1 MKIIN
6 VFLYTSNVQIP
17 LYGHAT
23 LIIGISDGTAIML
36 YNITQSPL
44 GRYLCYVVN

>member
-1 MKIIN
+1 MKIID

-23 LIIGISDGTAIML
+23 LIIGISDGAIQ
-36 YNITQSPL
+36 YHTGSTWRISV
-44 GRYLCYVVN
+44 LCS